1 MPLKDPT
8 NYPIATY
15 EWVIGISMLAG
26 FVSFIEKMKLF
37 RMKEFTWWGLF
48 FMIVSLVCEAI
59 SSVFVGL
66 MSFAICESYG
76 IEQITSVAIV
86 GLSAHMGTRAIM
98 QMRKFMSK
106 KLGMEEVAEIVGG
119 EK

>member
-1 MPLKDPT
+1 
-8 NYPIATY
+8 
-15 EWVIGISMLAG
+15 MLAG
-26 FVSFIEKMKLF
+26 VVSFIEKMKLF
-37 RMKEFTWWGLF
+37 RMKEFTWIGLF
-48 FMIVSLVCEAI
+48 FMVVGLVCEAI

-66 MSFAICESYG
+66 MAFAICESYG

-98 QMRKFMSK
+98 QMRKFLSK
-106 KLGMEEVAEIVGG
+106 KLGMKEAIEMVGD